1 MTWQL
6 SKKYKSSAET
16 RDYYVENTV
25 ETPRI
30 TDEYTPTKMNM
41 QKRIAILTVYDF
53 YGNQQVRNAD
63 ILGPKPSIFT
73 GMLYIQLITHCI
85 CSCSE

>member
-1 MTWQL
+1 M
-6 SKKYKSSAET
+6 
-16 RDYYVENTV
+16 ENPV

-41 QKRIAILTVYDF
+41 QRRIASLTVYDY

-63 ILGPKPSIFT
+63 FLGPKPS
-73 GMLYIQLITHCI
+73 
-85 CSCSE
+85 SCTDTL